1 MRLSLISLLLKLL
14 KFSLVL
20 ALYFLLVLSFLIY
33 LLRFAN
39 KANNFYKGQLLFN
52 NNNKVKV

>member
-20 ALYFLLVLSFLIY
+20 ALYFLLVLFIYKKKAYLKYY
-33 LLRFAN
+33 LLLIIPRLPPFSVRF
-39 KANNFYKGQLLFN
+39 NF
-52 NNNKVKV
+52 V